1 MFGNMKHRRLRQ
13 LVALVL
19 GIVFALGTSA
29 SVVSATSMTMKM
41 ALGCDSGAMANNN
54 CDGCGDKGCG
64 MTATDCAATVCS
76 PMVATAPQTPST
88 SYWGPQRRLS
98 LAKWP
103 ALVGWPLP
111 PDPHPPR
118 TRDLA

>member
-13 LVALVL
+13 MVALVL

-64 MTATDCAATVCS
+64 MAATDCAATVCS
-76 PMVATAPQTPST
+76 PVVAMAPQISFTG
-88 SYWGPQRRLS
+88 YWGPQRRPS
-98 LAKWP
+98 LTKWP
-103 ALVGWPLP
+103 ALVGRPLS
-111 PDPHPPR
+111 PDPYPPR
-118 TRDLA
+118 IRDFS